1 MTFMKRFI
9 AKISFILVA
18 IMTVTFLSCGDEYP
32 SEGYFNINENT
43 YAVNEARLEDLGYEN
58 GYYQLRLTLDNPA
71 HNDFHSI
78 NFLLYSEVNNYL
90 PSGLYTPYL
99 YDNNFEHKFKR
110 GGWVVGNNIEG
121 VILMGSVK
129 VTKSNDIY
137 KIRIDCEDTEGKNVT
152 GYYDGK
158 MKVVI

>member
-58 GYYQLRLTLDNPA
+58 GYYQLRLTLDNPI

-121 VILMGSVK
+121 VILLGSVK

>member
-1 MTFMKRFI
+1 MMYMKRII

-43 YAVNEARLEDLGYEN
+43 YTVNEARLEDLGYEN
-58 GYYQLRLTLDNPA
+58 GYYQLRLTLDNPV

-121 VILMGSVK
+121 VILLGSVK

>member
-43 YAVNEARLEDLGYEN
+43 YTVNEARLEDLGYEN
-58 GYYQLRLTLDNPA
+58 GYYQLRLTLDNPI

-121 VILMGSVK
+121 VILLGSVK